1 MAVAEVETFHR
12 WTREEYERMAAE
24 GYFHPEARVELIEG
38 IVHDMA
44 PKGSFHSTA
53 VSLLQQALRKVFLSG
68 FDVRGQLPL
77 ALGED
82 SEPEPDVAV
91 VPGGPRDYTHGH
103 PTTALLVVEVSDSS
117 LLYDRRTKLPL
128 YARHGIQECWVVN
141 LRNKTLE
148 VYREP
153 SDGLYRSRT
162 ALQAGDTVSPLA
174 RPEAVIPVA
183 DLMP

>member
-38 IVHDMA
+38 IVYDM
-44 PKGSFHSTA
+44 PPQGSFHSTA
-53 VSLLQQALRKVFLSG
+53 ISLLQQALAAVFAAG
-68 FDVRGQLPL
+68 AYPRVQMPL

-103 PTTALLVVEVSDSS
+103 PTMALLVVEVSDSS
-117 LLYDRRTKLPL
+117 LLYDRQTKLPL
-128 YARHGIQECWVVN
+128 YARHGIQECWIVN

-162 ALQAGDTVSPLA
+162 ALQPGDTVSPLA